1 MSDHIMLTPSKRKA
15 ECLKPDEV
23 ELDEPK
29 ISTNQINKPQVRLT
43 EDLLYIINKKLKS
56 TDKAARD
63 QKIQAFDDRQKADYH
78 TTEPFTEVSYRNRS
92 DLNLSQTQLAVTHET
107 YFRSNSIAVCG
118 DNSMEAY
125 LENIDFARIVTRS
138 PDYRDL
144 LCIDRDNK
152 SKVKNQVVRFLQL
165 PEDYIR
171 PHSDCFYLGELAFKL
186 NQDQGSVSE

>member
-1 MSDHIMLTPSKRKA
+1 MLTPSKRKA

-29 ISTNQINKPQVRLT
+29 ISTNKISKTEVRLT
-43 EDLLYIINKKLKS
+43 EDLLYVVNKKLKS
-56 TDKAARD
+56 KDKAARD
-63 QKIQAFDDRQKADYH
+63 QKIKAFDDRQKAHYA
-78 TTEPFTEVSYRNRS
+78 EPFTEVSYLNRS
-92 DLNLSQTQLAVTHET
+92 DLNTSQTQLAVMHET
-107 YFRSNSIAVCG
+107 YFKSNSIAVCG

-152 SKVKNQVVRFLQL
+152 SKVKNPVVRFLQL

-171 PHSDCFYLGELAFKL
+171 PHSNCFYLGELAFKL